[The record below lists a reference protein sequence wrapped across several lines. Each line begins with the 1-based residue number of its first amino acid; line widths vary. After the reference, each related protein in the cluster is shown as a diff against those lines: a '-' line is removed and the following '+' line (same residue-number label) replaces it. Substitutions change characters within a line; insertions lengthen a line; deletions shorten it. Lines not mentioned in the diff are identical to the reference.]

1 MASVEKKILARP
13 SASDSRSSVGFIVN
27 AGDDKEDL
35 RIELCPFDSEES
47 VIRLSDNEGTV
58 ILHDHQ
64 EFDENGN
71 RLEIT
76 VSDLDEGTYYFE
88 VNDGFFHQ
96 VKEIRISS

>member
-13 SASDSRSSVGFIVN
+13 ATPDSRSSVGFIVSSRN
-27 AGDDKEDL
+27 DKEDL
-35 RIELCPFDSEES
+35 RIELSPFTSEES
-47 VIRLSDNEGTV
+47 TIRLSDNEGTV
-58 ILHDHQ
+58 ILDDYQ
-64 EFDENGN
+64 EFDESGN

-88 VNDGFFHQ
+88 INDGFFHQ